1 MPRPS
6 AADRHTMYLRT
17 VIRKALKGSN
27 VAIANKL
34 GAMSIESIAM
44 LAAHA
49 VYTELAADLANVA
62 LATVVPR
69 EPA

>member
-6 AADRHTMYLRT
+6 TADRQTLYFRT
-17 VIRKALKGSN
+17 IIRRALKGSN

-49 VYTELAADLANVA
+49 VYTELAATAE
-62 LATVVPR
+62 VVIPTSAPR